1 MEEKGSDVNLATY
14 MLVDAFRKDCDQL
27 VVITNDSD
35 LAEPIRIINKE
46 LALPVII
53 LNPHSAD
60 TAARDSI
67 RQGRKI
73 KASPS
78 VSLRKVAR
86 FTKDI
91 RSDGRT
97 SHMALSQFPASLVDA
112 NGRTITKPNGW

>member
-1 MEEKGSDVNLATY
+1 MV
-14 MLVDAFRKDCDQL
+14 VDSFRKDCDQL

-46 LALPVII
+46 LGLPVIV
-53 LNPHSAD
+53 LNPHSID
-60 TAARDSI
+60 TAARDSV

-73 KASPS
+73 NASPS

-91 RSDGRT
+91 RSDGLA
-97 SHMALSQFPASLVDA
+97 SHMAISQFPASLIDA
-112 NGRTITKPNGW
+112 NGRTITKPHGW